1 MQKENMDGVNED
13 QFMAI
18 THVDGPMMV
27 LAGPG
32 TGKTFV
38 ITRRLRYLCEDCNIP
53 GENILVITFTKPA
66 ATEMQERFDKLMG
79 EKYYP
84 VTFGTFHAVYYHI
97 LRSCPGYE
105 DLNIVSEKEKR
116 IFLKTVIDNLGLEI
130 TDSSI
135 REMILGDI
143 SKVKNDGS
151 DPASYSDGYLNAE
164 EFSAVYDDYC
174 RMMKAEKKIDFDD
187 MVLECYRLLSN
198 DKKLLEEWRENYKYI
213 LIDEFQDINR
223 MQFEVIR
230 MIASPLN
237 NLFIVGDDDQ
247 SIYGFRGS
255 EPGIM
260 LGFPGEYKECKKVNL
275 KNNYRSTADIL
286 DKASAFIKLNEKRFD
301 KKLISAKGKGN
312 DVSILSF
319 KTAEAEYEFI
329 LKVISTAKRTGSY
342 RDVALI
348 FRTNMLA
355 RVVTQILAKNK
366 IPYYFKDKPRSFT
379 DHFAC
384 ADILSIMR
392 FAHGENTRE
401 NFFKF
406 MNKPVRYISRELIK
420 YEKVELKILVK
431 YKTLKPYLRKNIQ
444 KLIWDLERVGKMEPY
459 AAINYIRKGMGYE
472 GWLMKY
478 ARENKYNLEEI
489 SEVLDM
495 MTSAAMQYDS
505 YEAFMEYIE
514 DYKEML
520 EDAGEDNC
528 DEDRVTIITM
538 HSSKGLEYKTVILP
552 DLNEGLVPQ
561 AKARRREE
569 IEEERRVFYVAMTR
583 AKENLFLTYP
593 EKKGNYK
600 MSPSRFLREIK

>member
-1 MQKENMDGVNED
+1 M
-13 QFMAI
+13 
-18 THVDGPMMV
+18 
-27 LAGPG
+27 
-32 TGKTFV
+32 
-38 ITRRLRYLCEDCNIP
+38 
-53 GENILVITFTKPA
+53 
-66 ATEMQERFDKLMG
+66 
-79 EKYYP
+79 
-84 VTFGTFHAVYYHI
+84 
-97 LRSCPGYE
+97 
-105 DLNIVSEKEKR
+105 
-116 IFLKTVIDNLGLEI
+116 
-130 TDSSI
+130 
-135 REMILGDI
+135 
-143 SKVKNDGS
+143 
-151 DPASYSDGYLNAE
+151 
-164 EFSAVYDDYC
+164 
-174 RMMKAEKKIDFDD
+174 
-187 MVLECYRLLSN
+187 
-198 DKKLLEEWRENYKYI
+198 
-213 LIDEFQDINR
+213 
-223 MQFEVIR
+223 
-230 MIASPLN
+230 
-237 NLFIVGDDDQ
+237 
-247 SIYGFRGS
+247 
-255 EPGIM
+255 
-260 LGFPGEYKECKKVNL
+260 
-275 KNNYRSTADIL
+275 
-286 DKASAFIKLNEKRFD
+286 
-301 KKLISAKGKGN
+301 
-312 DVSILSF
+312 
-319 KTAEAEYEFI
+319 EAEYEFI
-329 LKVISTAKRTGSY
+329 LRVISTAKRTGSY

-355 RVVTQILAKNK
+355 RAVTQILAKNK

-472 GWLMKY
+472 SWLMKY

-495 MTSAAMQYDS
+495 ITSAAMQYDS

-538 HSSKGLEYKTVILP
+538 HSSKGLEYKTGILP

>member
-1 MQKENMDGVNED
+1 MGKIDLSSVNED
-13 QFMAI
+13 QYKAI

-38 ITRRLRYLCEDCNIP
+38 ITRRLHYLCEEKGIP

-66 ATEMQERFDKLMG
+66 ATEMQERFEKLMDDA
-79 EKYYP
+79 YYP

-105 DLNIVSEKEKR
+105 DLNIVTEKEKR
-116 IFLKTVIDNLGLEI
+116 VFLKTVIDNLGIEGI
-130 TDSSI
+130 DSTI
-135 REMILGDI
+135 RESILGDI

-151 DPASYSDGYLNAE
+151 DPKSFNDGYLNAE
-164 EFSAVYDDYC
+164 EFNLVYDGYS
-174 RMMKAEKKIDFDD
+174 RLMRSEKKIDFDD

-198 DKKLLEEWRENYKYI
+198 DKKVLDEWRETYKYI

-230 MIASPLN
+230 MIAEPSN

-260 LGFPGEYKECKKVNL
+260 LGFPNEYKDCKRVTL

-286 DKASAFIKLNEKRFD
+286 GKASAFIKLNEKRFE
-301 KKLISAKGKGN
+301 KELISAKGEGN
-312 DVSILSF
+312 KVSVMSF
-319 KTAEAEYEFI
+319 KTAEEQYDFI
-329 LKVISTAKRTGSY
+329 LKVISTAKRTGEY

-355 RVVTQILAKNK
+355 RSVTQLLAKNK

-384 ADILSIMR
+384 GDILAIMR
-392 FAHGENTRE
+392 FANGENSRE

-406 MNKPVRYISRELIK
+406 MNKPVRYISRDLIK
-420 YEKVELKILVK
+420 YERVELKILVK

-444 KLIWDLERVGKMEPY
+444 KLIWDLERVSRLEPY

-472 GWLMKY
+472 SWLMRY
-478 ARENKYNLEEI
+478 ARENKYNIEEI
-489 SEVLDM
+489 TEVLNL
-495 MTSAAMQYDS
+495 MTSCARQFNS
-505 YEAFMEYIE
+505 YPAFMDYIE

-520 EDAGEDNC
+520 DDAGEDNE

-538 HSSKGLEYKTVILP
+538 HNSKGLEYKTVILP

-561 AKARRREE
+561 AKARRKDE

-593 EKKGNYK
+593 EKKGDFK
-600 MSPSRFLREIK
+600 MSPSRFLREVK

>member
-1 MQKENMDGVNED
+1 MQKNNMDGVNED

-38 ITRRLRYLCEDCNIP
+38 ITRRLRYLCEDCKIP

-79 EKYYP
+79 DKYYP
-84 VTFGTFHAVYYHI
+84 VTFGTFHAIYYHI
-97 LRSCPGYE
+97 LRSCPGYG
-105 DLNIVSEKEKR
+105 DMNIVTEKEKR
-116 IFLKTVIDNLGLEI
+116 IYLKTVIDNLGLEGI
-130 TDSSI
+130 DSSI

-151 DPASYSDGYLNAE
+151 DPFSYSDGYLSAD
-164 EFSAVYDDYC
+164 EFASVYESYSG
-174 RMMKAEKKIDFDD
+174 MMKSEKKIDFDD

-198 DKKLLEEWRENYKYI
+198 DKKVLSEWRENYKYI

-230 MIASPLN
+230 MIAAPSN

-260 LGFPGEYKECKKVNL
+260 LGFPDEYKDCKKVNL

-286 DKASAFIKLNEKRFD
+286 GKASTFIKLNEKRFD
-301 KKLISAKGKGN
+301 KQLISAKGEGN
-312 DVSILSF
+312 KVSIQAF
-319 KTAEAEYEFI
+319 KTVEEQYNFV
-329 LKVISTAKRTGSY
+329 LKIISTAKRTGSY

-355 RVVTQILAKNK
+355 RAVTQILAKNK

-384 ADILSIMR
+384 GDILAIMR
-392 FAHGENTRE
+392 FANGENTRE
-401 NFFKF
+401 NFYKF

-472 GWLMKY
+472 NWLMKY
-478 ARENKYNLEEI
+478 AKENKYNIEEI
-489 SEVLDM
+489 NEVLDM
-495 MTSAAMQYDS
+495 MSSSAMQYDS
-505 YEAFMEYIE
+505 YEAFMAYIE
-514 DYKEML
+514 DYKDML
-520 EDAGEDNC
+520 DDAGEDNP

-561 AKARRREE
+561 AKARRKEE

-593 EKKGNYK
+593 EKKGDYK